1 MRSNTRFPI
10 GPFVIGLLLVAGV
23 GHSQVAR
30 ISEHQTGMLQ
40 IDASPDD
47 TLEIDLSTDLGR
59 HRATGIT
66 VYVQVPVVGFHV
78 VGVELATG
86 RLSRGTILGGPRR
99 AQRSG
104 A

>member
-47 TLEIDLSTDLGR
+47 TLEIDLSADLGR
-59 HRATGIT
+59 HR
-66 VYVQVPVVGFHV
+66 
-78 VGVELATG
+78 ATG